1 MGACDAWSV
10 EINILVYENKMFSL
24 PEEFHLNNW
33 NIWLYNNFQYLY
45 YVDSYLLIQSRFKSP
60 LFGLHV
66 FFAFFRKKIFAEF
79 AVFSFCV

>member
-33 NIWLYNNFQYLY
+33 N
-45 YVDSYLLIQSRFKSP
+45 
-60 LFGLHV
+60 
-66 FFAFFRKKIFAEF
+66 KI
-79 AVFSFCV
+79 